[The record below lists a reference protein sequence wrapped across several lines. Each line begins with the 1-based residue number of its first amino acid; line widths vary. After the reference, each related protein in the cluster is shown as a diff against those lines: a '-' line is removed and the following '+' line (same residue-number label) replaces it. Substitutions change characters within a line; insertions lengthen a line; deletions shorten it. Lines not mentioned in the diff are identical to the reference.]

1 MTAKKQESKGK
12 LITKDKEL
20 TPAWYVA
27 KRVLNVH
34 NVTYNDMAEKLGV
47 SVTTVHDLC
56 NYAPNIVRVKQMAD
70 ALGVSLEE
78 LLGTQK
84 EYFLDAETAAIAQ
97 EVHDR
102 PELKAM
108 FNQLRKAS
116 PDSIRLAAEVIEKI
130 ARPNGE

>member
-70 ALGVSLEE
+70 ALGVSFFDFFDF
-78 LLGTQK
+78 TQEGK
-84 EYFLDAETAAIAQ
+84 EAAVPNANLNGPTVPCSKAIITCPHCGETLITSLSLF
-97 EVHDR
+97 
-102 PELKAM
+102 PK
-108 FNQLRKAS
+108 S
-116 PDSIRLAAEVIEKI
+116 
-130 ARPNGE
+130 

>member
-56 NYAPNIVRVKQMAD
+56 NYAHSSISSTLRRRAKRPLCPMLTSMVPPSPAQRLSSPVPTVAKRSSPPSPSSRSHKFIA
-70 ALGVSLEE
+70 SL
-78 LLGTQK
+78 
-84 EYFLDAETAAIAQ
+84 F
-97 EVHDR
+97 H
-102 PELKAM
+102 
-108 FNQLRKAS
+108 
-116 PDSIRLAAEVIEKI
+116 
-130 ARPNGE
+130 